1 MMRIHGTGCCLMDY
15 LYPRT
20 NFGSPQFR
28 SWLSKKDGDGGLAI
42 GKLVFAKDFEAF
54 AGMPYENA
62 LAKIT
67 TGEPACNL
75 GGPAAVSMVH
85 AAQVLGKAARV
96 CLYGARGNDPA
107 GDMVE
112 GALARAGFFPRAP
125 ETPAEETAGPG
136 QYVLKRYGGFTPRT
150 DVLSDPAYD
159 NGHGERTFINLI
171 GDAEHF
177 GPEDLGK
184 DFFCADIVVFGGT
197 ALTPRIHRNLT
208 ELLSTAKQKNAS
220 TVVNLVY
227 DYRGEQSAPGEKW
240 KLGSHDDAYPFI
252 DVLIAD
258 KAEAWRT
265 SSRPSTDEAARWFIE
280 RGCAA
285 VIITEGAKPLYLAAG
300 GRGIF
305 KALAGARVPVSGAIS
320 RELAAHPEKRGDTTG
335 CGDNFAGG
343 VIAGLAESLERGPQ
357 APALEKLDLRDICI
371 PGIIAGGYACFTLG
385 GVFYEKYPGEK
396 RQRLAPFIE
405 AYKTETRKGR

>member
-1 MMRIHGTGCCLMDY
+1 MDY
-15 LYPRT
+15 LYPHT
-20 NFGSPQFR
+20 DFGSPQFR
-28 SWLSKKDGDGGLAI
+28 ARLSKKDGDGGLAI

-54 AGMPYENA
+54 TGLPYERV
-62 LAKIT
+62 LAEIT
-67 TGEPACNL
+67 QEEPVCNL

-96 CLYGARGNDPA
+96 CLYGARGNDAA

-112 GALARAGFFPRAP
+112 EALARAGFSPR
-125 ETPAEETAGPG
+125 TPKSSAVEKDTAGPA
-136 QYVLKRYGGFTPRT
+136 QYVLKRYNGFTPRT

-171 GDAEHF
+171 GEAEQF
-177 GPEDLGK
+177 GPEDLGE
-184 DFFCADIVVFGGT
+184 DFFHADIVVFGGT

-208 ELLSTAKQKNAS
+208 ELLGRAKQKNAL

-227 DYRGEQSAPGEKW
+227 DYQSEQSAPGKKW
-240 KLGSHDDAYPFI
+240 KLGSQDNAYPFI

-258 KAEAWRT
+258 RSEAWRT
-265 SSRPSTDEAARWFIE
+265 SFRASTAEAARWFIE

-285 VIITEGAKPLYLAAG
+285 VIITEGTKPLYVAAG
-300 GRGIF
+300 GTGIF
-305 KALAGARVPVSGAIS
+305 KALAETTLPVSQGIS

-343 VIAGLAESLERGPQ
+343 VIAGLAESLEQDPPLPGT
-357 APALEKLDLRDICI
+357 PALGKFDLRDICI

-396 RQRLAPFIE
+396 QQRLAPFIE
-405 AYKTETRKGR
+405 ADKTGLHEGP